1 MKRYH
6 ALSKTVER
14 DSETFVRFGLNRV
27 SAVLGGQG
35 ACHRWGERQLHQ
47 IFKVMVQ
54 VGGVRRTRSLIKT
67 TKEDSVCQFAVDSH
81 VEIPPLWFSDF
92 PIRHCFLSS
101 RARNILLPLLYKNV
115 NKNLLSSKCEV
126 EIHC

>member
-54 VGGVRRTRSLIKT
+54 VGGVRRTRSLINT

-81 VEIPPLWFSDF
+81 VEIPPLWFSGF
-92 PIRHCFLSS
+92 PIRHCSFVIQSKKHFASTALQ
-101 RARNILLPLLYKNV
+101 
-115 NKNLLSSKCEV
+115 KCEQESV
-126 EIHC
+126 GLKV